1 MIDGLV
7 KRPNGTGSKAYQRAD
22 GRWVAKLTLGRRHG
36 RQWQRGYYSRTSA
49 EDAEKKRDEARRRLG
64 IGQDLDDPNLPLRDY
79 LADWLRRQEVK
90 GLATSTLRRYRQIVA
105 NQLEPMLGSVAV
117 GSLTPERI
125 EGMLEELAA
134 SALADR
140 TVFHA
145 RDVLRNALKRA
156 VRKHVLLRNP
166 ATDAEMPVR
175 EPGDEQRSL
184 TPSEAIDLVRGL
196 GGHRWHAAIIVA
208 MTTGMR
214 EGEVLRLRWPDVD
227 EETRG
232 LRVPGTKTKD
242 SRMPIALPE
251 TAAVALR
258 AWRRQQ
264 AAERLQA
271 GAEWKDR
278 HELVF
283 TRPDG
288 RPASARSVL
297 DDLQRAARQ
306 AGLGHLTFHQL
317 RHTAGSLLQAEG
329 VDLKTIQ
336 RVLRH
341 STISTTAD
349 RYVHVVDAALV
360 DAADRMD
367 HLFARAG
374 QLLPPEPGEPVALID
389 LPRPDVAAL
398 RARYVRRG
406 RQPQLDRE
414 VLGVLDEIAAC
425 NCTGPDVDAGR
436 RWSAAIIAGTRRGA
450 NTIGILVATHQVLH
464 ADATAGATP
473 APLDADAVDGI
484 RSQVMRGLRELAAA
498 GDLDPAV
505 RIEAEAREG

>member
-1 MIDGLV
+1 MIGVLV
-7 KRPNGTGSKAYQRAD
+7 KRPNGTGSKAYQRSD
-22 GRWVAKLTLGRRHG
+22 GRWVAKITMGRRGG
-36 RQWQRGYYSRTSA
+36 RQWQRGYYGPTA
-49 EDAEKKRDEARRRLG
+49 EAAERKRDDAMRRLG

-90 GLATSTLRRYRQIVA
+90 GLASSTMRRYRQIVA
-105 NQLEPMLGSVAV
+105 NQLEPMLGTVAV
-117 GSLTPERI
+117 GSLTPERV
-125 EGMLEELAA
+125 EGMLEELAGGG
-134 SALADR
+134 LADR

-166 ATDAEMPVR
+166 ARDAEMPVR

-184 TPSEAIDLVRGL
+184 TGGEAIDLVRAL
-196 GGHRWHAAIIVA
+196 EGHRWRAAIVVA
-208 MTTGMR
+208 MTTGLR

-232 LRVPGTKTKD
+232 LRVPGTKTKG
-242 SRMPIALPE
+242 SKMPIALPE

-264 AAERLQA
+264 AAEHLQA

-278 HELVF
+278 DELIF

-288 RPASARSVL
+288 RAASARSVL

-349 RYVHVVDAALV
+349 RYVHVVDTALV

-367 HLFARAG
+367 RLFARG
-374 QLLPPEPGEPVALID
+374 DQLLPPEPGEPVALID

-398 RARYVRRG
+398 RARYIRRG
-406 RQPQLDRE
+406 RQPQLDRQ
-414 VLGVLDEIAAC
+414 VLGVLDEVAAC
-425 NCTGPDVDAGR
+425 GCTGPDVDAGQ

-450 NTIGILVATHQVLH
+450 NTIGILVATHQALH
-464 ADATAGATP
+464 ADTPVVATP
-473 APLDADAVDGI
+473 ATPHDVDSI
-484 RSQVMRGLRELAAA
+484 RSEVLRGLRELAAA

-505 RIEAEAREG
+505 RIDAEAVERSR